1 MTSRRAT
8 YLMATF
14 LRSAHRDQ
22 RGTVLVPFA
31 LMSVLLCGMIG
42 AGVDYG
48 RWLHARSVTLSAMD
62 AAVLA
67 GARSLQVDNSDL
79 NGALAAAQK
88 FYTENISGRS
98 DVVNDTIS
106 FSVGSD
112 KKSFRSSGNAYVT
125 TPLLGLINI
134 DKLPLL
140 SEAGA
145 EFAEAKISVGGNS
158 NTNTEISMMLDIT
171 GSMAG
176 SKVVDMKAAATDLID
191 IVLPDGATENSVKV
205 AIVPFSSV
213 VRLPSSALTA
223 ARGNPS
229 ATTMISGWRYNRT
242 PCVVERKGTNRYTDA
257 APSSG
262 DYVMAEYDPYS
273 SNCVLNTNAEVLPLT
288 NTKAT
293 LKSKISG
300 LSVNGYTAGHLGTAW
315 AWYTLSPNWN
325 SLWPSSGAADYDTT
339 KVNKIAILM
348 TDGEYNTQ
356 YDTSG
361 ANTGYTGRAAAN
373 DTSTNQA
380 RALCTSMKAKGITVY
395 TVGFQL
401 GWNTPATT
409 TLNQCATDAGKAY
422 TADNGDQLK
431 QAFRDIALKISSL
444 HLSK

>member
-14 LRSAHRDQ
+14 IRSAYRDQ

-48 RWLHARSVTLSAMD
+48 RWLHARTVTLSAMD

-79 NGALAAAQK
+79 TGALAAAQK
-88 FYTENISGRS
+88 FYAQNISGRS
-98 DVVNDTIS
+98 NVVDDSIS
-106 FSVGSD
+106 FSIGPD
-112 KKSFRSSGNAYVT
+112 KTTFRSTGNAYVT

-134 DKLPLL
+134 EKLPLL

-145 EFAEAKISVGGNS
+145 EFAEATISVGGNS
-158 NTNTEISMMLDIT
+158 DIDIEISMMLDVT

-176 SKVVDMKAAATDLID
+176 TKVTDMKAAATDLID
-191 IVLPDGATENSVKV
+191 IVLPDTATENSVKI

-213 VRLPSSALTA
+213 VRLPSSAMTA
-223 ARGNPS
+223 ARGSPAS
-229 ATTMISGWRYNRT
+229 SIRVSRTTYYRT
-242 PCVVERKGTNRYTDA
+242 QCVVERKGTNKYTDV
-257 APSSG
+257 APGSG
-262 DYVMAEYDPYS
+262 NYVMAEYDPYS
-273 SNCVLNTNAEVLPLT
+273 SSCLLGTNAEVLPLT
-288 NTKAT
+288 STKAT

-300 LSVNGYTAGHLGTAW
+300 LTTDGGTAGQIGTAW

-325 SLWPSSGAADYDTT
+325 SLWPSNGAAAYDATT
-339 KVNKIAILM
+339 VNKIAILM

-361 ANTGYTGRAAAN
+361 INTSYSRRSPANS
-373 DTSTNQA
+373 DSTSQA
-380 RALCTSMKAKGITVY
+380 RALCTAMKDQGITVY
-395 TVGFQL
+395 TIGFQL
-401 GWNTPATT
+401 RSNTTAID

-444 HLSK
+444 HLTK